1 MISEDQPTSN
11 RPMGP
16 IVVDLDG
23 TLVDSD
29 LLVEGYFL
37 YLRQNP
43 LSCLSPVY
51 WLRRG
56 KSYLKNRLSDHA
68 VPDATSLPYNLQLL
82 EWLKQ
87 RKAEGRTLVLAT
99 ASDQRVA
106 EAVAAHL
113 GLFDAVMGTTSSN
126 LSSHEKARQLVGRYG
141 HGGFEYVGNA
151 KADVAVWKAAGI
163 AHVVNPEAGVLA
175 QAQRTGVVGQVIKTR
190 PPYLRTLVKTLRL
203 HQWAKNLLIFV
214 PLLASHRL
222 DDPTLWLWGL
232 IAFLA
237 FGCTASSVYL
247 LNDLLDLPDDR
258 RHATKSRRPLA
269 SGRFPIKHALG
280 WIPVLLLLAFG
291 LSAMTLPLTFL
302 GVLAL
307 YYAMTLSYSLWLKR
321 RVMLDVVTLALLY
334 TLRVIAGAAAMGLVA
349 TFWILAFCM
358 FIFLSLAL
366 LKRYTELWDAREQG
380 RSEKAGGRGYYPSDF
395 ELLASLGGSSGY
407 LSVLVLALYIRESET
422 SGLYQSPEWMWLACP
437 LLLFWIS
444 RAWLIAHRGEMHDDP
459 IVFALRDRT
468 SRWTGLLMGAAF
480 VFASLA

>member
-1 MISEDQPTSN
+1 MNSGEQRDSIHSA
-11 RPMGP
+11 RP

-29 LLVEGYFL
+29 LLVESYFL

-43 LSCLSPVY
+43 LSFLSPVY

-56 KSYLKNRLSDHA
+56 KSYLKNRLSDHV
-68 VPDATSLPYNLQLL
+68 VPDAASLPYNSQLL
-82 EWLKQ
+82 SWLKA
-87 RKAEGRTLVLAT
+87 RKAEGRILVLAT
-99 ASDQRVA
+99 ASDKRVA
-106 EAVAAHL
+106 QAVADHL
-113 GLFDAVMGTTSSN
+113 GLFDDVMGTTASN

-141 HGGFEYVGNA
+141 QGGFEYVGNA
-151 KADVAVWKAAGI
+151 MADIAVWEVAAA

-175 QAQRTGVVGQVIKTR
+175 QARRTGVLGQVIKTR
-190 PPYLRTLVKTLRL
+190 PSYLKTLAKTLRL

-222 DDPTLWLWGL
+222 DESTLWLSGL

-258 RHATKSRRPLA
+258 CHATKSRRPLA
-269 SGRFPIKHALG
+269 SGRFPIKHALW
-280 WIPVLLLLAFG
+280 WIPALLLLAFG
-291 LSAMTLPLTFL
+291 LSAVTLPPFFL
-302 GVLAL
+302 GVLVG

-321 RVMLDVVTLALLY
+321 RVMIDVVTLALLY

-366 LKRYTELWDAREQG
+366 LKRYTELWDARNQG
-380 RSEKAGGRGYYPSDF
+380 KSDRAGGRGYYPTDF
-395 ELLASLGGSSGY
+395 ELLASLGGSAGY

-422 SGLYQSPEWMWLACP
+422 TGLYRSPEWMWLACP
-437 LLLFWIS
+437 LLLFWLS

-480 VFASLA
+480 ALASLA